1 MLYILGNRYLNN
13 CQALESSIPKE
24 VMETADMILEVL
36 EDNYNCGNM
45 PFMAGGY
52 VALITDNRKGLYEK
66 FLHQYNLTSDMAEYK
81 DLILEQ
87 DGAVWYQEY
96 YQLTT
101 EYGIVVIFCAPDK
114 KTGIEE

>member
-1 MLYILGNRYLNN
+1 MLYILGNRYLKD
-13 CQALESSIPKE
+13 CQSLEGIIPKE
-24 VMETADMILEVL
+24 VNDTADMVLEVL

-52 VALITDNRKGLYEK
+52 VALITDNQKGLYEK
-66 FLHQYNLTSDMAEYK
+66 FLYQYKLTPDMAEYK
-81 DLILEQ
+81 ELILEQ
-87 DGAVWYQEY
+87 DGVEWYQEY
-96 YQLTT
+96 YQLAT